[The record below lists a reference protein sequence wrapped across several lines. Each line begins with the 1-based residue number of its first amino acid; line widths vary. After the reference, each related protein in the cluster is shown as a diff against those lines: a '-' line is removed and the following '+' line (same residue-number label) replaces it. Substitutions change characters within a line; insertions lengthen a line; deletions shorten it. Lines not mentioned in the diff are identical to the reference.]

1 MINDFA
7 MALSPSL
14 VSEDAAR
21 LSQQRTKNLPGNWRT
36 KPRSSSVSNILAT
49 ACAGNWLA

>member
-14 VSEDAAR
+14 VSEDSTS
-21 LSQQRTKNLPGNWRT
+21 LSTTYKEFTRQLLYRTT
-36 KPRSSSVSNILAT
+36 QF
-49 ACAGNWLA
+49 